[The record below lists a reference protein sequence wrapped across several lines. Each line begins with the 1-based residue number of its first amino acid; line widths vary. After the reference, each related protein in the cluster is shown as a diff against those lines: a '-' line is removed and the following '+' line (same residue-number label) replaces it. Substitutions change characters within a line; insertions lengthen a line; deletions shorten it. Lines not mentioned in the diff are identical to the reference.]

1 MTTYTQTP
9 LVSRIYTSRNVL
21 LEHLKSQGY
30 DISNEENL
38 SISQIHSKKENE
50 ELDMFL
56 EKEDQRTYV
65 KYHFDSDGKPKKL
78 QANHIADYIEE
89 IFNVEELLKKSD
101 NLVIVVNDKINEP
114 IKRIIEETYYDG
126 YFIIVF
132 TLEQLSYNIMNHV
145 LVPSHKVL
153 RDEEK
158 EQIKE
163 KYNILDESQFPEIS
177 RFEPVAKVIGL
188 RPGQLCEIERKSK
201 TAITNNYYRMCC

>member
-21 LEHLKSQGY
+21 LEHLKNQGY

-38 SISQIHSKKENE
+38 SISQIHSKKENG

-56 EKEDQRTYV
+56 EKEDQKTYV
-65 KYHFDSDGKPKKL
+65 KYHIESNGKPKKL
-78 QANHIADYIEE
+78 QAKDLADYIEE

-101 NLVIVVNDKINEP
+101 NLVIIVNDKINDT
-114 IKRIIEETYYDG
+114 IKKVIEESYYDG

-145 LVPSHKVL
+145 LVPPHKVL
-153 RDEEK
+153 SNEEK
-158 EQIKE
+158 ETIKE
-163 KYNILDESQFPEIS
+163 KYNIVDESQFPEIS

-188 RPGQLCEIERKSK
+188 RPGQLCEINRKSK
-201 TAITNNYYRMCC
+201 TAITNNYYRLCC

>member
-21 LEHLKSQGY
+21 LEYLKKQGY

-38 SISQIHSKKENE
+38 SISQIHSKKENA

-65 KYHFDSDGKPKKL
+65 KYHFDSGKPKKL

-89 IFNVEELLKKSD
+89 IFNIEELLKKSD
-101 NLVIVVNDKINEP
+101 NLVIIVNDKINDT
-114 IKRIIEETYYDG
+114 IKKVIEESYYDG

-145 LVPSHKVL
+145 LVPPHKVL
-153 RDEEK
+153 SNEEK
-158 EQIKE
+158 ETIKE
-163 KYNILDESQFPEIS
+163 KYNIVDESQFPEIS

-188 RPGQLCEIERKSK
+188 RPGQLCEIKRKSK
-201 TAITNNYYRMCC
+201 TAITNNYYRLCC

>member
-38 SISQIHSKKENE
+38 SISQIHSKKETG
-50 ELDMFL
+50 ELDMLL
-56 EKEDQRTYV
+56 EKEDKKTYV
-65 KYHFDSDGKPKKL
+65 KYHFDSVGKPKKL
-78 QANHIADYIEE
+78 QANHIAEFTED

-101 NLVIVVNDKINEP
+101 NLVIIVNDKINEP
-114 IKRIIEETYYDG
+114 IKKIIEESYYDG

-145 LVPSHKVL
+145 LVPPHKVL
-153 RDEEK
+153 SNEEK

-163 KYNILDESQFPEIS
+163 KYNIVDESQFPEIS

>member
-21 LEHLKSQGY
+21 LEYLKKQGY

-65 KYHFDSDGKPKKL
+65 KYHFDSTGKPKKL

-89 IFNVEELLKKSD
+89 IFNIEELLKKSD
-101 NLVIVVNDKINEP
+101 NLVIIVNDKINDT
-114 IKRIIEETYYDG
+114 IKKVIEESYYDG

-145 LVPSHKVL
+145 LVPPHKVL
-153 RDEEK
+153 SNEEK
-158 EQIKE
+158 ETIKE
-163 KYNILDESQFPEIS
+163 KYNIVDESQFPEIS

-188 RPGQLCEIERKSK
+188 RPGQLCEIKRKSK
-201 TAITNNYYRMCC
+201 TAITNNYYRLCC

>member
-21 LEHLKSQGY
+21 LEHLKNQGY

-38 SISQIHSKKENE
+38 SISQIHSKKENA

-56 EKEDQRTYV
+56 EKEDQKTYV
-65 KYHFDSDGKPKKL
+65 KYHIDSGGKPKKL

-89 IFNVEELLKKSD
+89 IFNIEEILKKSD
-101 NLVIVVNDKINEP
+101 NLVIIVNDKINDT
-114 IKRIIEETYYDG
+114 IKKVIEESYYDG

-145 LVPSHKVL
+145 LVPPHKVL
-153 RDEEK
+153 SNEEK
-158 EQIKE
+158 ETIKE
-163 KYNILDESQFPEIS
+163 KYNIVDESQFPEIS

-188 RPGQLCEIERKSK
+188 RPGQLCEINRKSK